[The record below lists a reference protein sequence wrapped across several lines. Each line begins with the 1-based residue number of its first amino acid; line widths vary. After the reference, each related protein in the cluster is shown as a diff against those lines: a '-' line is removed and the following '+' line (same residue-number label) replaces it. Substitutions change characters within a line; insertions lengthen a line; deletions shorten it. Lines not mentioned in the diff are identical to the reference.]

1 MTDGCNLSESRFKVG
16 NILGQCLTLVFLATS
31 VMASSFLHKRED
43 NSMTFADKAQSLVL
57 IFSQIQLS
65 STFQSQKQTFNC
77 FKLLAE

>member
-57 IFSQIQLS
+57 IFLDFS
-65 STFQSQKQTFNC
+65 SHPLFKAKS
-77 FKLLAE
+77 KLLVVLNY